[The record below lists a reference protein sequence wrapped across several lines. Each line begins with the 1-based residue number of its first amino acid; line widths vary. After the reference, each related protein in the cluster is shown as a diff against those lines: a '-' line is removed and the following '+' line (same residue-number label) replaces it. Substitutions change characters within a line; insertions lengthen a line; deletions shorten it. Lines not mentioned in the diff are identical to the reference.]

1 MERKKHK
8 HRKNHVIIVTS
19 DAVDADVRQ
28 IRIKP
33 WILQVLIIAGCI
45 VAGVI
50 IGHFIYEKDVWEV
63 ANRRIDEQKA
73 LVEEQKGIVDSK
85 EEAIT
90 ALNDQIKE
98 LEAQIVTRD
107 EKITIL
113 SETVN
118 QKSLELDDLSEK
130 LAAQSLPTDY
140 PLTGSASINEGTEG
154 DPICIFSAS
163 SGITVIATATGVVT
177 AVNEDTEYGHNVW
190 VDHGN
195 GYVTVYRNQGEPN
208 VKLGDEVAS
217 GTTVFIVGENNTKVG
232 YQIMKDGAYID
243 PMEML
248 SISG

>member
-8 HRKNHVIIVTS
+8 HRKNHVIILTS
-19 DAVDADVRQ
+19 DAVDADAKQ

-33 WILQVLIIAGCI
+33 WILQALIIAGCI
-45 VAGVI
+45 VIGVV

-73 LVEEQKGIVDSK
+73 LVEEQKGMVVSRD
-85 EEAIT
+85 EAIT
-90 ALNDQIKE
+90 DLNEKIKDLEDQI
-98 LEAQIVTRD
+98 LTRD
-107 EKITIL
+107 ETIVIL
-113 SETVN
+113 SETVK
-118 QKSLELDDLSEK
+118 QKSAEVESLSDT
-130 LAAQSLPTDY
+130 LAAQFLPTEY
-140 PLTGSASINEGTEG
+140 PLTGSSTIQESSEG
-154 DPICIFSAS
+154 DPICIFTAS
-163 SGITVIATATGVVT
+163 SGITVIATAGGTVT
-177 AVNEDTEYGHNVW
+177 AVNEDTEYGYNVW

-195 GYVTVYRNQGEPN
+195 GYVTIYRNQGTPN

-217 GTTVFIVGENNTKVG
+217 GTTVFIIGTNNTKFG